1 MKNTGFAEITEERLN
16 YCGVDPWFYEIA
28 LTGRC
33 NFSCTY
39 CNRFSGD
46 VDIESLS
53 SHFATFDRCKHIQVT
68 GGEPTLHKDFYEI
81 MALCKT
87 KAARVGLSTNGT
99 FGVENYLCSGAD
111 MFSLS
116 LDDYD
121 NAILLQRGYK
131 QPELVVETIT
141 ELAKSKYVNAGLV
154 VDALNVARIESIVDY
169 ILSLGVADIKISTVG
184 GVKPVFS
191 KGYSEYPIL
200 SYRVANFNEDR
211 AMRGWPANQCALAVN
226 DVTIAGDSHYPC
238 LVYFREG
245 GKAIGKL
252 SENVKEQRELWAK
265 HHNPQLEAI
274 CSKYCM
280 DFKCEFNH
288 AATLSR

>member
-1 MKNTGFAEITEERLN
+1 LKNTGFAEITKERLN
-16 YCGVDPWFYEIA
+16 YRGVDPWFYEIA

-33 NFSCTY
+33 NFACTY

-46 VDIESLS
+46 VNTESLAA
-53 SHFATFDRCKHIQVT
+53 HFATFDRCKHIQIT
-68 GGEPTLHKDFYEI
+68 GGEPTLHKDFFEI
-81 MALCKT
+81 MSMCKA
-87 KAARVGLSTNGT
+87 KAFRIGLSTNGT
-99 FGVENYLCSGAD
+99 FGVENYLRSGAD

-141 ELAKSKYVNAGLV
+141 ELAKSKYVNVGLV
-154 VDALNVARIESIVDY
+154 VDTLNVARIESIVDY

-184 GVKPVFS
+184 GVKPIFRNSYQV
-191 KGYSEYPIL
+191 YPIL
-200 SYRVANFNEDR
+200 SYRVANFNEGR
-211 AMRGWPANQCALAVN
+211 EMRGWPANRCAMAAN

-252 SENVKEQRELWAK
+252 SENVKAQVL
-265 HHNPQLEAI
+265 N
-274 CSKYCM
+274 SKP
-280 DFKCEFNH
+280 H
-288 AATLSR
+288 A